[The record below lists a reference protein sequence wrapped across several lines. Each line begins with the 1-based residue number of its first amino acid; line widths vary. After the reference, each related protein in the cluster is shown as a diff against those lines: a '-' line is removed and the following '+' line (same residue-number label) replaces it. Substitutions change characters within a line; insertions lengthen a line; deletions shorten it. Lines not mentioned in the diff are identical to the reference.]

1 MKVLSV
7 VFSFRNEEE
16 NIKELIERVV
26 KAIEKIDSWSYEL
39 IFVNDASN
47 DKSEE
52 ILIEL
57 QNKYPIKIINMT
69 RNFGVGPCV
78 LAGFENSKGDC
89 VIYMD
94 CDLQDPPELI
104 PDLIK
109 EYKKGNEVVHT
120 VRIKRDGESKIKL
133 IITKF
138 AYKIINLISDINLP
152 IEAGDFKLI
161 SRKVIDKI
169 LNQKEYNPYIRGMA
183 VWVGYSQST
192 VKYKRLARSKGD
204 THFSLFGKGP
214 ILEFL
219 RGITSYSLKPL
230 YIGLFFGLIGI
241 ILSIILSFYALY
253 LKLNNLAV
261 SGTSGILI
269 SISFFSGSILL
280 TLGIIGI
287 YVGKIFEQTKGRDRY
302 IIKDIKSNI
311 K

>member
-26 KAIEKIDSWSYEL
+26 KAIEKIDSWRYEL

-109 EYKKGNEVVHT
+109 EYEKGNEVVHT

-192 VKYKRLARSKGD
+192 VKYKRLERSKGD